1 MITWIDESR
10 TLTKHK
16 SYECRCRFDGKKLL
30 QINVGIKINV
40 DVSVKTSVCEKDY
53 IWNLSTCSCENG
65 KYLASI
71 MDDSA
76 IMCDE
81 IIDAEA
87 KSNDEET
94 KTIPTNFNEKNI
106 SCKIQKFNI
115 LLVFL
120 LITIPLLSFHDTNNE
135 LKQVLYW

>member
-94 KTIPTNFNEKNI
+94 KTMPTNFNEKNI